1 MAERSKMS
9 ARKCWNIKSRKHPDV
24 PCTRSTYQDAEY
36 CSLHYKNPRP
46 FSKPCD
52 IDLLRPKQK
61 ARLRRFFALCKIVQ
75 GLIQT
80 RRQGYAVTEPLLAN
94 NPTELL
100 SMELT
105 DTIPIYFRF
114 SILEDNRIWLF
125 DIRSLIAE
133 QRRAADSKAGFK
145 NPYTSILFDR
155 SVSDRLEDC
164 LAWLETRS
172 YPCQTEAAVVHESYE
187 QKMVE
192 LCYLIDSYGYLT
204 NIYWFTHM
212 HTVNVNQFIEVIND
226 MWCETLGL
234 TEAQRLEIVPTWNSA
249 RGGLI
254 APLTTS
260 NRDKA
265 LDTLT
270 TTLLVLLKAS
280 PVRESRGLMAVYIV
294 TALANICPGAAR
306 AFPWL
311 L

>member
-1 MAERSKMS
+1 MA
-9 ARKCWNIKSRKHPDV
+9 ARKCWNIKSRNHPDV
-24 PCTRSTYQDAEY
+24 PCTRSVFNDAEY

-52 IDLLRPKQK
+52 MNLLRPKQK
-61 ARLRRFFALCKIVQ
+61 ARLRRFVGLCKIVQ
-75 GLIQT
+75 GLAQV
-80 RRQGYAVTEPLLAN
+80 RRQGYAVTDPSLAN
-94 NPTELL
+94 NPTELI
-100 SMELT
+100 SMEST

-114 SILEDNRIWLF
+114 SILEDNRLWLF
-125 DIRSLIAE
+125 DIRSLVAE
-133 QRRAADSKAGFK
+133 QRRVADSKVSFK
-145 NPYTSILFDR
+145 NPYTSIQFT
-155 SVSDRLEDC
+155 VSCLDRLEDC
-164 LAWLETRS
+164 LSWLETRS
-172 YPCQTEAAVVHESYE
+172 YPCRTETVITHESYE
-187 QKMVE
+187 QKLVE

-212 HTVNVNQFIEVIND
+212 HTVNVNQFIEVMND

-234 TEAQRLEIVPTWNSA
+234 TDTQRLEIVPTWTPA
-249 RGGLI
+249 RGGLLD
-254 APLTTS
+254 PLTTS

-265 LDTLT
+265 LDTLS

>member
-1 MAERSKMS
+1 MS
-9 ARKCWNIKSRKHPDV
+9 SRKCWNIKSRAHPDV
-24 PCTRSTYQDAEY
+24 PCTRNTYQDAEY

-52 IDLLRPKQK
+52 TELLRPKQK
-61 ARLRRFFALCKIVQ
+61 ARLRRFVGLCKIVQ
-75 GLIQT
+75 GLVQT
-80 RRQGYAVTEPLLAN
+80 RRQGYGIADPSLAN
-94 NPTELL
+94 NPTELI
-100 SMELT
+100 SMEST

-114 SILEDNRIWLF
+114 SIVEDNRIWLF
-125 DIRSLIAE
+125 DIRSLMAE
-133 QRRAADSKAGFK
+133 RRRAADSKSVFK
-145 NPYTSILFDR
+145 NPYTSIQFDR
-155 SVSDRLEDC
+155 STLDRLEDC

-172 YPCQTEAAVVHESYE
+172 YPCRTETVVVHESYE

-204 NIYWFTHM
+204 NIHWFTHM
-212 HTVNVNQFIEVIND
+212 HTVNVNQFIEVINE
-226 MWCETLGL
+226 MWNESLGL
-234 TEAQRLEIVPTWNSA
+234 TEAQRREIVPTWNTTQA
-249 RGGLI
+249 GLVDPI
-254 APLTTS
+254 VTPG
-260 NRDKA
+260 RDKA